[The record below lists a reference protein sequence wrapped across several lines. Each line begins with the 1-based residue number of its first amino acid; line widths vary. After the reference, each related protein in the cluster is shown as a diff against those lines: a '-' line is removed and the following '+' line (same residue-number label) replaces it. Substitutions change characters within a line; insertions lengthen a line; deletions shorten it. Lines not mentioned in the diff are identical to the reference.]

1 MSYGRQLVNLNMVLS
16 SVSGNRADFN
26 TVSVSEKIKIM
37 KRRHILM
44 TCTMLLWKRMA
55 QLFGRFGARSKFES
69 KNKLLDVEGDSD
81 AYIIADKFALSFSQC
96 CSANNVTR
104 AAELFADF
112 TSMRENYCGSAPIVD
127 NEFSVELVSNIILKL
142 KRGKAA
148 GLDSLTA
155 EHLIHCHPSLPC
167 ILSKLFNL
175 MLWYGYLPREFGQ
188 SYTVPLIKDSGC
200 HTKSTLCS
208 DSEALQ

>member
-1 MSYGRQLVNLNMVLS
+1 VLLSKKLN
-16 SVSGNRADFN
+16 
-26 TVSVSEKIKIM
+26 
-37 KRRHILM
+37 
-44 TCTMLLWKRMA
+44 
-55 QLFGRFGARSKFES
+55 
-69 KNKLLDVEGDSD
+69 
-81 AYIIADKFALSFSQC
+81 
-96 CSANNVTR
+96 R

-112 TSMRENYCGSAPIVD
+112 TITSMRENCCGSAPIVD

-155 EHLIHCHPSLPC
+155 KHLIHCHSSLPC

-188 SYTVPLIKDSGC
+188 SYTVPLIKDTLC

-208 DSEALQ
+208 DFRGIAINCILSKVLEHCILDRFNDFFSTNDNQFG